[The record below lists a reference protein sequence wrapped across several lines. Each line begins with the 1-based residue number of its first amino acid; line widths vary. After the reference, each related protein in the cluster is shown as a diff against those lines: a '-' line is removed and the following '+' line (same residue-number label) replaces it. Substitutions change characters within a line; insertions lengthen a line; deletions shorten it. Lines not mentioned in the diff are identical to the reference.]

1 MQVSDSFSELGRLV
15 RTVGEDSALVG
26 AIEKAARVLAERLG
40 SGRTLFIAGNGGS
53 AAEAQHF
60 AAELA
65 GRYRRE
71 RRGYPALALTTDTS
85 ALTAIG
91 NDYGFEKVFSRQLEA
106 LARAD
111 DVFMG
116 LSTSGNSE
124 NILTAVETARARNLF
139 VINLLGR
146 DGGRLRGLGDIDIV
160 VPSDDTARIQELH
173 LCIMHDLCERLDAT
187 LPSHNEHD

>member
-1 MQVSDSFSELGRLV
+1 MQTSDSFVELGRLA
-15 RTVGEDSALVG
+15 RAVGEDGALAG
-26 AIEKAARVLAERLG
+26 AIEKAARILAERLS

-53 AAEAQHF
+53 ATEAQHF

-71 RRGYPALALTTDTS
+71 RRGYPVLALTTDTS

-91 NDYGFEKVFSRQLEA
+91 NDFGFEKIFSRQLEA
-106 LARAD
+106 LAHAE
-111 DVFMG
+111 DVFVG

-124 NILTAVETARARNLF
+124 NILTAVEAARARNLF

-146 DGGRLRGLGDIDIV
+146 DGGRLRGLGDIDII

-187 LPSHNEHD
+187 LPS

>member
-1 MQVSDSFSELGRLV
+1 MQASDSFAELGRLACA
-15 RTVGEDSALVG
+15 VGDNSTIAG
-26 AIEKAARVLAERLG
+26 AIEKAARVLAERLS

-71 RRGYPALALTTDTS
+71 RRGYPAIALTTDTS

-91 NDYGFEKVFSRQLEA
+91 NDFGFEKVFSRQLEA
-106 LARAD
+106 LARTD

-124 NILTAVETARARNLF
+124 NILTAVEVARARNLF
-139 VINLLGR
+139 VINMLGK

-160 VPSDDTARIQELH
+160 VPSNDTARIQELH

-187 LPSHNEHD
+187 LPSQNEHS